1 MYVPN
6 HFRENDPVTLLA
18 EMRRQAAA
26 TLVSQGPEGLIA
38 SHVPVELVPVE
49 LVPGDAAEAPA
60 PWGRVRCHLARA
72 NPHAEVLA
80 GGGEVLLIF
89 QGAEGYVSPS
99 FYPSKAASGG
109 KAVPTWNYVAIHAYG
124 TPEAFEGEAALRPHL
139 AALTERHEAE
149 RTEPWAIGD
158 APDDFIAMMCRAI
171 IGFDIA
177 LSRVE
182 GKWKMSQ
189 NRAPADREGAAQG
202 LRTDGREDL
211 AALVEAAAARR
222 AG

>member
-6 HFRENDPVTLLA
+6 HFRENDPAMLWA

-26 TLVSQGPEGLIA
+26 TLVSQGPDGLIA
-38 SHVPVELVPVE
+38 SHVPVEVIE
-49 LVPGDAAEAPA
+49 EPGS
-60 PWGRVRCHLARA
+60 WGRVRCHLARA
-72 NPHAEVLA
+72 NPHAEVLSA
-80 GGGEVLLIF
+80 GGEVLLIF
-89 QGAEGYVSPS
+89 QGAQGYVSPS
-99 FYPSKAASGG
+99 HYPSKVTSGG

-124 TPEAFEGEAALRPHL
+124 IPQPFEGEAALRPHL
-139 AALTERHEAE
+139 AALTDRHEAE
-149 RTEPWAIGD
+149 RAEPWAIGD

-202 LRTDGREDL
+202 LRADGREDL
-211 AALVEAAAARR
+211 AALVEARRLTVTR

>member
-6 HFRENDPVTLLA
+6 HFREDDPAVLLA
-18 EMRRQAAA
+18 EMWRQAAA
-26 TLVSQGPEGLIA
+26 TLVSQGPGGLIA
-38 SHVPVELVPVE
+38 SHVPVEVVPE
-49 LVPGDAAEAPA
+49 NTTGEPA
-60 PWGRVRCHLARA
+60 SSTWGRVRCHLARA
-72 NPHAEVLA
+72 NPHAKVLA
-80 GGGEVLLIF
+80 AGGEVLLIF

-99 FYPSKAASGG
+99 FYPSKATSGG

-139 AALTERHEAE
+139 AALTDRHEELRA
-149 RTEPWAIGD
+149 EPWAIAD
-158 APDDFIAMMCRAI
+158 APDDFIAMMCKAI

-189 NRAPADREGAAQG
+189 NRAPADREGAASG
-202 LRTDGREDL
+202 LRAEGRADL
-211 AALVEAAAARR
+211 AALVEAAAAKR
-222 AG
+222 GG